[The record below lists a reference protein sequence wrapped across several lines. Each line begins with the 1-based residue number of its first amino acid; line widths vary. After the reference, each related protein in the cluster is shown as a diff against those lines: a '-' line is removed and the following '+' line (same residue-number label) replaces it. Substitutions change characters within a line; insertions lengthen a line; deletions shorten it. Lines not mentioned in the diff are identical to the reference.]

1 MGRPTPAQ
9 SREKMHELLRVA
21 RREFVKNGYR
31 VTRMDVIV
39 AGAPPP
45 DPDAASR
52 QAQLA
57 VKVFLSGSRRRP

>member
-1 MGRPTPAQ
+1 
-9 SREKMHELLRVA
+9 
-21 RREFVKNGYR
+21 
-31 VTRMDVIV
+31 MDVIV

-45 DPDAASR
+45 DLDAASR

>member
-1 MGRPTPAQ
+1 
-9 SREKMHELLRVA
+9 MHELLRVA

-31 VTRMDVIV
+31 ATRMDVIV

-45 DPDAASR
+45 DLDAASR